1 MTNALNLSPASLDSS
16 SLFIYI
22 LQNSNRSSQWP
33 LISRFPHYES
43 TEYDMT
49 FKTSRLSRSL
59 LFNAISGNAKR
70 IESSFLPSCLALLF
84 FFLSGSAVAQVHSTI
99 SSYISDPLTRKSYHA
114 YDESYALVVGIDR
127 YTQVEARTSAA
138 SSAKHVA
145 ELLLSRFGFR
155 AENVILLTDDQAKRS
170 VIMDGL
176 KKLQQ
181 RGPDDRLLIYL
192 SGRGYTARD
201 QSGSEYGAFVPYDGD
216 VQTPDGALRT
226 CIQLDD
232 LKQSISTNSAKQTL
246 VLLDFTVG
254 GLPVLKQFNGAPP
267 PRLGFQRV
275 VTLPSKEL
283 IAAGARIETLSDDPA
298 TGMSYF
304 SSKLIEALSSGVTD
318 VNGDGIITG
327 TELAT
332 RTFVR
337 VNEATDRT
345 LHPQFGFIDGGE
357 GDFLFVVPR
366 PADTSRVMFHVTP
379 PDASVFVD
387 DQPVKPGLKEIP
399 VLAPKVGLH
408 TIQVQRAGYHPIK
421 DEFFVDGRVTVRA
434 DVELEKIPTM
444 SLLVRVS
451 QPDARVFVDGKLI
464 GMPDET
470 LIIDP
475 IEKGTHTVRA
485 ELDGYFPDSATVT
498 ITDPIQYKVALH
510 MTSRNGYLTIK
521 SSEAVVIEVNGKVL
535 GTRQIVKKEVV
546 SGEYSVRL
554 SGIGYSTYERTIV
567 VRDSQSVVFDHP
579 MSRPTLTG
587 ALIRSIVF
595 PGWGQWYSGRQGIFY
610 CGIFLILAGSSAEL
624 QLMYAKTNS
633 DYKKAAI
640 AFRASPT
647 LVASKKASSLLKK
660 RDNEN
665 LYRFGAF
672 GVTGGFYL
680 LNIINVWS
688 HDPADLIREQEEQ
701 MRKEKTRTNVSLGF
715 NEFGPALSLSIH
727 F

>member
-1 MTNALNLSPASLDSS
+1 MTSMTHRHRSFSF
-16 SLFIYI
+16 LFNIVSANVKRI
-22 LQNSNRSSQWP
+22 RSSFQP
-33 LISRFPHYES
+33 
-43 TEYDMT
+43 T
-49 FKTSRLSRSL
+49 
-59 LFNAISGNAKR
+59 
-70 IESSFLPSCLALLF
+70 CLALLF
-84 FFLSGSAVAQVHSTI
+84 FFFSGSAFAQVHSTI
-99 SSYISDPLTRKSYHA
+99 SSYLSDPLTRKSYHA
-114 YDESYALVVGIDR
+114 YDESYALIVGIDR
-127 YTQVEARTSAA
+127 YTQVEGRTSAV

-145 ELLLSRFGFR
+145 ELLMSRFGFR
-155 AENVILLTDDQAKRS
+155 AQNVILLTDDQARRS

-176 KKLQQ
+176 KKIQQ
-181 RGPDDRLLIYL
+181 RGADDRLLIFL

-226 CIQLDD
+226 CIPLDD
-232 LKQSISTNSAKQTL
+232 LKQSVSTNSAKQTL
-246 VLLDFTVG
+246 ILLDFTVG

-267 PRLGFQRV
+267 TRSGFQRV

-283 IAAGARIETLSDDPA
+283 IAAGARIETLSDDPS

-304 SSKLIEALSSGVTD
+304 SSKLIEALSSGITD

-327 TELAT
+327 TELAA

-337 VNEATDRT
+337 VNEATDQT
-345 LHPQFGFIDGGE
+345 LHPQFGFIDGGD
-357 GDFLFVVPR
+357 GDFLFVIPR
-366 PADTSRVMFHVTP
+366 PADTSRISFQVNP
-379 PDASVFVD
+379 RDASVFID
-387 DQPVKPGLKEIP
+387 DQPVKSGLKEIP
-399 VLAPKVGLH
+399 VLGPKVGLH
-408 TIQVQRAGYHPIK
+408 TIQVQRAGYHAIK
-421 DEFFVDGRVTVRA
+421 DEFFVDGRVMVRA

-451 QPDARVFVDGKLI
+451 QPDARVFVDGKFI

-470 LIIDP
+470 LIVDP
-475 IEKGTHTVRA
+475 IEKGTHAVRA
-485 ELDGYFPDSATVT
+485 ELDGYFSDSATVT
-498 ITDPIQYKVALH
+498 ITDPIQYNVALH
-510 MTSRNGYLTIK
+510 LTSRNGFLTVR
-521 SSEAVVIEVNGKVL
+521 SSEAVLIEVNGKAL
-535 GTRQIVKKEVV
+535 GTRQVVKKEVV
-546 SGEYSVRL
+546 PGAYLVRL

-587 ALIRSIVF
+587 AIIRSIVF

-610 CGIFLILAGSSAEL
+610 SGIFLILVGSSAEL
-624 QLMYAKTNS
+624 QLMYAKTHS
-633 DYKKAAI
+633 DYRKAAV

-647 LVASKKASSLLKK
+647 LAASKKASSLLKK

-701 MRKEKTRTNVSLGF
+701 MKREKARTNVSLGF
-715 NEFGPALSLSIH
+715 NELGPALSLSVH